1 MALGSLLNHG
11 LAVALG
17 AYVSH
22 VVPLE
27 LIRLIA
33 ACGFLAFGLWT
44 LANGGEEDSIH
55 TPSQGHPVLVVALA
69 FFIGE
74 LGDKTQ
80 LSAIALSSN
89 AVYHWAILA
98 GTVTGMI
105 LTSLVGI
112 FVGIKLGEKVPEA
125 TLKLISGLV
134 FIGFGVIGLWRAAP
148 QQYLT
153 PSNVTLFAVALGT
166 LVLILTVPPFWRKGH
181 AQGKD
186 EYSQMQRVARE
197 LKLHLSEIEQAVS
210 DICLGEHHCGG
221 CRGKDCPV
229 GYCRDLVRQALRDH
243 MSADIKGL
251 TPRARDTQR
260 FDEAKIRSALAL
272 VRQEYPDCDSM
283 PEIDIVIK
291 RTEAVLQILERQYS
305 SQRS

>member
-1 MALGSLLNHG
+1 MVREYVQAALLIFAAEMGDKTQLLAMAFALQFTIGQVLGGVALGSLLNHG

-112 FVGIKLGEKVPEA
+112 L
-125 TLKLISGLV
+125 
-134 FIGFGVIGLWRAAP
+134 
-148 QQYLT
+148 
-153 PSNVTLFAVALGT
+153 
-166 LVLILTVPPFWRKGH
+166 
-181 AQGKD
+181 
-186 EYSQMQRVARE
+186 
-197 LKLHLSEIEQAVS
+197 
-210 DICLGEHHCGG
+210 
-221 CRGKDCPV
+221 
-229 GYCRDLVRQALRDH
+229 
-243 MSADIKGL
+243 
-251 TPRARDTQR
+251 
-260 FDEAKIRSALAL
+260 
-272 VRQEYPDCDSM
+272 
-283 PEIDIVIK
+283 
-291 RTEAVLQILERQYS
+291 
-305 SQRS
+305 

>member
-1 MALGSLLNHG
+1 MVREYVQAALLIFAAEMGDKTQLLAMAFALQFTIGQVLGGVALGSLLNHG

-153 PSNVTLFAVALGT
+153 PSNVTLLAVALGA
-166 LVLILTVPPFWRKGH
+166 LVLILTVPPFGARAMPKG
-181 AQGKD
+181 K
-186 EYSQMQRVARE
+186 MNTARC
-197 LKLHLSEIEQAVS
+197 S
-210 DICLGEHHCGG
+210 GG
-221 CRGKDCPV
+221 PG
-229 GYCRDLVRQALRDH
+229 
-243 MSADIKGL
+243 
-251 TPRARDTQR
+251 TQT
-260 FDEAKIRSALAL
+260 AS
-272 VRQEYPDCDSM
+272 V
-283 PEIDIVIK
+283 
-291 RTEAVLQILERQYS
+291 
-305 SQRS
+305 